1 MNKINIDNFKLG
13 EEVLISSYN
22 PPVKAKI
29 ADMYEL
35 PFEQVPMDNIS
46 LIRKYRGKNVPVF
59 EVFID
64 GKVRAFVKEV
74 VSKIS

>member
-35 PFEQVPMDNIS
+35 PFEQVPMDNTS
-46 LIRKYRGKNVPVF
+46 LIRKYQGKNVPIF